1 MRTLRQ
7 RTRGFTLI
15 ELLVVIAIIAILVAI
30 LLPAVQKARE
40 AANRTRCENNIK
52 QLVLA
57 MHNYHDTH
65 NAFPPGLIVT
75 RQPLNPNLAPNG
87 TRLIDPTEAMDNRF
101 ALGLHGMSWMFHV
114 LPYIEQDNIYQ
125 QWKPYYNVWNNSERT
140 NDPVWLNTLGY
151 APATYEI
158 GSFYCPSRRKNLGR
172 TNEYSHNIYLDTY
185 APTQLTSGPITTGGT
200 DYAGCA
206 GSGLVF
212 DHTLPPN
219 GLRAAYDLTPAQLQ
233 YFTSQPRTIANNF
246 NQLGNNIGI
255 LTVNSSVRMGDI
267 KDGTSQTI
275 MIGEAERF
283 SPLRQA
289 VVRQPTQIA
298 SDGWAWGGA
307 ATLFSTMAGPNQML
321 DWEWAG
327 SSHGD
332 TCIVGLADGSA
343 HKISKSIGLPV
354 WQALGNMSGGITASN
369 F

>member
-1 MRTLRQ
+1 MRTLRR
-7 RTRGFTLI
+7 RTQGFTLI

-57 MHNYHDTH
+57 LHNYHDSH
-65 NAFPPGLIVT
+65 NAFPPGLITT
-75 RQPLNPNLAPNG
+75 RQPANANTSPTGANLVDA
-87 TRLIDPTEAMDNRF
+87 TEATDSQRGY
-101 ALGLHGMSWMFHV
+101 GLHGMSWMYHV
-114 LPYIEQDNIYQ
+114 LPYIEQDNLYQ
-125 QWKPYYNVWNNSERT
+125 LWRPYYNVWNNAERI
-140 NDPVWLNTLGY
+140 NDPVWITVGY
-151 APATYEI
+151 APATYNI
-158 GSFYCPSRRKNLGR
+158 PSFYCPSRRAKMDR
-172 TNEYSHNIYLDTY
+172 TGEYSHNYYLDTFSQ
-185 APTQLTSGPITTGGT
+185 TQLTTGPITTGGN

-206 GSGLVF
+206 GSGRVF
-212 DHTLPPN
+212 DPTPAPA
-219 GLRAAYDLTPAQLQ
+219 GQRAAYNLTPAQIQ
-233 YFTSQPRTIANNF
+233 YYTSQPSSLANNF
-246 NQLGNNIGI
+246 NQLNSNIGI
-255 LTVNSSVRMGDI
+255 FTVNSSVRMGDI

-289 VVRQPTQIA
+289 TVRQPNQYA
-298 SDGWAWGGA
+298 NDGWSWGGA

-321 DWEWAG
+321 NCEWAG

-332 TCIVGLADGSA
+332 ICIIGLADGSA

-354 WQALGNMSGGITASN
+354 WQALGNMSGGVSATN